1 MTTLSIGL
9 RGYYE
14 ANGVF
19 ENIIKKRVNY
29 TCETIESLR
38 SMVENGLKPYEQI
51 YIPAGLNR
59 TDFDQDYNN
68 NIVVA
73 GLRLDN
79 GTLTKLPV
87 YYIQK
92 MPDANGVLYNGKMIG
107 IALNSMPLVVSLDD
121 LIEEIKDFVKTR
133 IGVDCK
139 VSQTAYT
146 PDMLVDY
153 DRHLIVEGI
162 RNENITNFSSQNR
175 IRELELAL
183 SASAKK
189 TKVLEDYIKSLIA
202 D

>member
-19 ENIIKKRVNY
+19 ENVIKKKVNY

-51 YIPAGLNR
+51 YIPVGLSR
-59 TDFDQDYNN
+59 SVFDKDYNDN
-68 NIVVA
+68 VVII

-79 GTLTKLPV
+79 GTLTKLPD
-87 YYIQK
+87 YYIQT
-92 MPDANGVLYNGKMIG
+92 MPDANGVLYNGRLIG
-107 IALNSMPLVVSLDD
+107 IALNSMPISVSLDSLVED
-121 LIEEIKDFVKTR
+121 LKDFVKTR
-133 IGVDCK
+133 MGVDCK

-162 RNENITNFSSQNR
+162 RNQNTTNFSSLNR
-175 IRELELAL
+175 IRDLELSNSAL
-183 SASAKK
+183 AKK
-189 TKVLEDYIKSLIA
+189 NKLLEDYIKGLMEN
-202 D
+202 